1 MTSDKKGFNTLEE
14 AIHAIQKGGMIVIV
28 DDEDR
33 ENEGDV
39 VMAAELAT
47 PEKINFIIREARG
60 LLCAPMPAM
69 FAEHLGLNIMI
80 DHPNEKWGTAFTV
93 SVDHKDTA
101 TGISAADRALTLNR
115 LADKNCQSGD
125 FEKPGH
131 VFPLKAQTGGVL
143 KRAGHTEATVDLLT
157 LAGLTPVGCI
167 CEILND
173 DGSMARLPELTGFA
187 KKHGLKIISVAQII
201 EHRRKHETHIWR
213 EAEAKLP
220 TIYGDFHIIMYEN
233 DLDSYQHLAIFKGD
247 FSKKK
252 DILVRVHS
260 ECFTGDILGS
270 LRCDCGDQLHSALQ
284 MIENEGAGVVLY
296 MRQEGR
302 GIGLLNKI
310 KAYALQDQGL
320 DTVEANIH
328 LGFAPDLRNY
338 GVGALILKDLGISRI
353 RLLTNNPTKTHALE
367 GFGLEI
373 VERVPIEITP
383 NPHNERYL
391 RTKEEK
397 MGHMFNHE
405 DSKL

>member
-1 MTSDKKGFNTLEE
+1 MTVDKKDFNTLEE
-14 AIHAIQKGGMIVIV
+14 AIHAIQKGEMIVIV

-47 PEKINFIIREARG
+47 PEKINFIIKEARG

-69 FAEHLGLNIMI
+69 FAEHLGLDIMI

-93 SVDHKDTA
+93 SVDHKETA

-115 LADKNCQSGD
+115 LADKNSQSGD

-247 FSKKK
+247 FSRKKEA
-252 DILVRVHS
+252 LVRVHS

-373 VERVPIEITP
+373 VERVPIEIKP

-397 MGHMFNHE
+397 MGHMFNHQE
-405 DSKL
+405 K

>member
-14 AIHAIQKGGMIVIV
+14 AIHAIQKGEMIVIV

-47 PEKINFIIREARG
+47 PEKINFIIGEARG

-115 LADKNCQSGD
+115 LADKNCQSAD

-220 TIYGDFHIIMYEN
+220 TIYGDFHIVMYEN

-247 FSKKK
+247 FTKNKEA
-252 DILVRVHS
+252 LVRVHS

>member
-1 MTSDKKGFNTLEE
+1 MAVDKKNFNTFDE
-14 AIHAIQKGGMIVIV
+14 AIHAIQKGEIIVIV

-47 PEKINFIIREARG
+47 PEKINFIIKEARG

-69 FAEHLGLNIMI
+69 FTEHLGLNIMI

-101 TGISAADRALTLNR
+101 TGISASDRALTLNR
-115 LADKNCQSGD
+115 LADKKSLPGD

-131 VFPLKAQTGGVL
+131 VFPLKAQNGGVL

-173 DGSMARLPELTGFA
+173 DGSMARLPELIGFA

-220 TIYGDFHIIMYEN
+220 TIYGDFRIIMYEN
-233 DLDSYQHLAIFKGD
+233 DLDSYQHMAIIKGD

-252 DILVRVHS
+252 DVLVRVHS

-284 MIENEGAGVVLY
+284 MIDKEGAGLVLY

-320 DTVEANIH
+320 DTVEANLH

-373 VERVPIEITP
+373 VERVSIEIEP
-383 NPHNERYL
+383 NPHNEKYL

-397 MGHMFNHE
+397 MGHMFNHN
-405 DSKL
+405 D